1 MAKHELLD
9 LSMLMD
15 NVVSD
20 DINEYSITLF
30 GEGGSG
36 KSALANALKRRL
48 GSSAS
53 FFFEPRAKGLG
64 GIKVVECLKWEIFL
78 GYIKQL
84 KKLAKDGKKVPF
96 NNIIIDSVDSAY
108 EKCTKYVMEE
118 NDWDTLQGDYG
129 ARYATVGDEFK
140 GAIDELRNLG
150 FIVTFLTH
158 EKTTEAHDVNDAA
171 YDKAAPIIA
180 SQIQGLVSD
189 QVDFIMYL
197 QKVTKEDDDGNKKEY
212 RRLWIKNNPYIT
224 LKTPLFGMPD
234 YIEYENVQE
243 GVDKFIKAFNEG
255 VAITRKMADD
265 GEDISTVDSD
275 NMKAVEFE
283 SPKVTKFDDDDFD
296 DIDDEDLDDIEEDSS
311 EDDERE
317 EPTIDELQSTVEKIR
332 DNMVKELDGDK
343 VKVARALRKA
353 LGTAKVRE
361 CDDAEKLFAF
371 IKEHE

>member
-9 LSMLMD
+9 LSMLTD
-15 NVVSD
+15 NIVSD

-36 KSALANALKRRL
+36 KSTFANALKRKL

-96 NNIIIDSVDSAY
+96 DNIVIDSVDSAF

-118 NDWDTLQGDYG
+118 NDWDTLTGDYG
-129 ARYATVGDEFK
+129 ARYTTVGNEFK
-140 GAIDELRNLG
+140 NAIDELRNLG

-158 EKTTEAHDVNDAA
+158 EKTIEAHDVNDAA
-171 YDKAAPIIA
+171 YDKAAPII
-180 SQIQGLVSD
+180 SNQIQGLVSD

-212 RRLWIKNNPYIT
+212 RRLWLKNNPYIT

-234 YIEYENVQE
+234 YIEYEFVGE
-243 GVDKFIKAFNEG
+243 GVDKFIEAFKEG
-255 VAITRKMADD
+255 VRITREMAEN

-275 NMKAVEFE
+275 NMKVAEFE
-283 SPKVTKFDDDDFD
+283 SPKTTNFDD
-296 DIDDEDLDDIEEDSS
+296 DIDDEDLDDMEEDEVEESN
-311 EDDERE
+311 DEMVSL
-317 EPTIDELQSTVEKIR
+317 DELQSKVESIR
-332 DNMVKELDGDK
+332 DAMVKELDGDK

-361 CDDAEKLFAF
+361 CDDVGKLVAF

>member
-9 LSMLMD
+9 LSMLTD
-15 NVVSD
+15 NIVSD

-36 KSALANALKRRL
+36 KSTFANALKRKL

-96 NNIIIDSVDSAY
+96 DNIVIDSVDSAF

-118 NDWDTLQGDYG
+118 NDWDTLTGDYG
-129 ARYATVGDEFK
+129 ARYTTVGNEFK
-140 GAIDELRNLG
+140 NAIDELRNLG

-158 EKTTEAHDVNDAA
+158 EKTIEAHDVNDVA
-171 YDKAAPIIA
+171 YDKAAPII
-180 SQIQGLVSD
+180 SNQIQGLVSD

-197 QKVTKEDDDGNKKEY
+197 QKVTKEDEDGNKKEY
-212 RRLWIKNNPYIT
+212 RRLWLKNNPYIT

-234 YIEYENVQE
+234 YIEYEFVGE
-243 GVDKFIKAFNEG
+243 GVDKFIEAFKEG
-255 VAITRKMADD
+255 VRITREMAEN
-265 GEDISTVDSD
+265 GEDISIVDSD
-275 NMKAVEFE
+275 NMKVAEFE
-283 SPKVTKFDDDDFD
+283 SPKTTNFDD
-296 DIDDEDLDDIEEDSS
+296 DIDDEDLDDMEEDEVEESN
-311 EDDERE
+311 DEMVSL
-317 EPTIDELQSTVEKIR
+317 DELQSKVESIR
-332 DNMVKELDGDK
+332 DTMVKELDGDK

-361 CDDAEKLFAF
+361 CDDVEKLVAF